1 MNAKYLF
8 IVNPFSGAGKGR
20 KIARL
25 LIELLS
31 VHPSMRD
38 GKGEVILIGDV
49 DSSGLGEMLSKT
61 ETVVAVGGDG
71 TISYLIP
78 HILSCSS
85 PPALGLIPLGTSND
99 LARALGISVRDDYT
113 SEQVLRKTLDLLASA
128 RRESLDVFSVNENTL
143 FSNYFSL
150 GFDAAIVRD
159 FGILRNSRV
168 AALLPSGRWINNMLY
183 FFVGLKNAGF
193 YLKPPLEIDYV
204 EGDDQGQ
211 IRINALCRSL
221 IISNLP
227 IYAGGCPIRP
237 DACKDDGIFE
247 ITIVHNL
254 YQFVMLILARFVP
267 FLRAPRGLGRYRA
280 RYATIRLYSP
290 VPSQIDGEE
299 CSAAQNAN
307 STLNISFHA
316 SLPVLVFRQPM

>member
-1 MNAKYLF
+1 MNARCLF
-8 IVNPFSGAGKGR
+8 VVNPFSGAGKGR
-20 KIARL
+20 RIANL
-25 LIELLS
+25 LAELLPA
-31 VHPSMRD
+31 HPSLRD
-38 GKGEVILIGDV
+38 GKGEVILINDV

-71 TISYLIP
+71 TISYLLP

-113 SEQVLRKTLDLLASA
+113 SEETLRRTLALLTNA
-128 RRESLDVFSVNENTL
+128 RRESLDIFSVNGNVF

-159 FGILRNSRV
+159 FGILRNSRL
-168 AALLPSGRWINNMLY
+168 AALLPSGRWINNILY

-193 YLKPPLEIDYV
+193 YLNPPLEIDHV
-204 EGDDQGQ
+204 EGDDQVQ
-211 IRINALCRSL
+211 IRIDARCRSL
-221 IISNLP
+221 IFSNLP

-237 DACKDDGIFE
+237 DACKDDGICE
-247 ITIVHNL
+247 ITIAHNL

-267 FLRAPRGLGRYRA
+267 FLRAPSGLGRYRT
-280 RYATIRLYSP
+280 RHATIRLCSP
-290 VPSQIDGEE
+290 APSQVDGEE
-299 CSAAQNAN
+299 CSEAQNAN

-316 SLPVLVFRQPM
+316 SLPVLVFCPPM

>member
-1 MNAKYLF
+1 MSAQYLF

-25 LIELLS
+25 LTELLL

-38 GKGEVILIGDV
+38 GKGEVILINDV
-49 DSSGLGEMLSKT
+49 DSSRLREMLSES
-61 ETVVAVGGDG
+61 ETIVAVGGDG
-71 TISYLIP
+71 TVSYLIP

-99 LARALGISVRDDYT
+99 LARALGISIRDDYT
-113 SEQVLRKTLDLLASA
+113 SEEELRKTLDLLTSA
-128 RRESLDVFSVNENTL
+128 RRESLDIFSVNENVL

-159 FGILRNSRV
+159 FGILRNSRL
-168 AALLPSGRWINNMLY
+168 AALLPSGKWINNILY
-183 FFVGLKNAGF
+183 FFVGLKNTGF
-193 YLKPPLEIDYV
+193 YLESPLEIDYV

-211 IRINALCRSL
+211 IRIGARCRSL

-237 DACKDDGIFE
+237 DACKDDGICE
-247 ITIVHNL
+247 ITIAHNL
-254 YQFVMLILARFVP
+254 YQFAMLIVARFLP

-280 RYATIRLYSP
+280 RHATVRLHSP

-299 CSAAQNAN
+299 CSEAQNGN